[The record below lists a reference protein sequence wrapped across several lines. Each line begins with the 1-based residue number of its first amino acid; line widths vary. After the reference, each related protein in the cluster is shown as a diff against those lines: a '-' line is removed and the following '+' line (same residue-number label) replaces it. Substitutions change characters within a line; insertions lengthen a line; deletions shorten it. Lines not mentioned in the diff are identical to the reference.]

1 MARASDSL
9 VMTDLTDLLT
19 PDAVL
24 ADVTVAG
31 KKKLFTQL
39 GDVAHRAWGLD
50 ANRVADSIADRERL
64 GTTGFGSGIAIPH
77 GRIEGIDRVRGVFA
91 RLAQPIDFDAVDD
104 APVDIVFML
113 MSPVD
118 AGADHLKA
126 LARVSRA
133 MRDRNFA
140 DKLRGA
146 VSGDALYALL
156 AGVEARDAA

>member
-1 MARASDSL
+1 MARVRL
-9 VMTDLTDLLT
+9 NVMTDLTDLLI
-19 PDAVL
+19 PEAVL
-24 ADVTVAG
+24 GDVTVAG
-31 KKKLFTQL
+31 KKKLFAQL
-39 GDVAHRAWGLD
+39 GQAAHRAWGLD
-50 ANRVADSIADRERL
+50 ARLVADSIAERERL

-77 GRIEGIDRVRGVFA
+77 GRIAGIERVRGVFV
-91 RLAQPIDFDAVDD
+91 RLTQPIDFDAVDD

-113 MSPVD
+113 LSPGD

-133 MRDRNFA
+133 MRDRSFA

-146 VSGDALYALL
+146 ASDDALYALL